1 MVQQDL
7 ISEGKLHSN
16 GFAVLLSTL
25 ARKEINATGTCL
37 ISDQV
42 ILYVLIQ
49 TSERRANHRY
59 AFCILSVYYDYAI
72 VVVAPRD
79 ILQKDLNMEASR
91 YGPLAVRTYTSELT
105 ARLRINRG
113 NKIR

>member
-1 MVQQDL
+1 MSHQGILYVLTHPRYDERTTLIFRLQFCKFAIMQFIATGVWNLVQQDL

-49 TSERRANHRY
+49 TSER
-59 AFCILSVYYDYAI
+59 
-72 VVVAPRD
+72 
-79 ILQKDLNMEASR
+79 
-91 YGPLAVRTYTSELT
+91 
-105 ARLRINRG
+105 
-113 NKIR
+113 